1 MIARVSVSP
10 PDELGAT
17 PYPAQEISKAMA
29 LGLSLPFFPL
39 SREVAT
45 GILFLSFITKLPTC
59 YLTHSTLGK
68 RTLSQAKAHSTQGVD
83 CWKAFY

>member
-1 MIARVSVSP
+1 MVPLPKGWGTLWGGDCQGSRSP
-10 PDELGAT
+10 HQMNLEPL

-45 GILFLSFITKLPTC
+45 GILFLSFYYKTAHVLPRPH
-59 YLTHSTLGK
+59 LL
-68 RTLSQAKAHSTQGVD
+68 
-83 CWKAFY
+83 